1 MQTLY
6 LILFAPW
13 NFVGENVTYTG
24 WITYCLISS
33 KPLTEIGNLAF
44 SLSEVPLHDCH
55 YIEGLHLRSKL
66 IKDYID
72 LVVFH
77 FALLSVLELTPS
89 SQKPPFTCF
98 LGSSQYQGLF
108 YVSTLWL
115 HSLLFIFPFY
125 CAR

>member
-1 MQTLY
+1 M
-6 LILFAPW
+6 
-13 NFVGENVTYTG
+13 GENVTYTG

-55 YIEGLHLRSKL
+55 YIEGLHLRSKV

-98 LGSSQYQGLF
+98 LGSSRPFLCVNFVASFSAF
-108 YVSTLWL
+108 YISI
-115 HSLLFIFPFY
+115 LLCQVNLI
-125 CAR
+125 ALILV